1 MNEMVSL
8 KIYPTIHCNLLITK
22 LCNNGQWSTI
32 IINPLSAGFF
42 LQDSEKLNTALLLPF
57 ELHG

>member
-32 IINPLSAGFF
+32 IINPLSPVF